1 MYNKLGLDY
10 ENFIFLSKKKERV
23 YIDDFITLKF
33 WKIFYVIGHNSV
45 RNGVDCVVHENIL
58 MQ

>member
-23 YIDDFITLKF
+23 YIDGFITLKI
-33 WKIFYVIGHNSV
+33 WKFFPVIWHNSV
-45 RNGVDCVVHENIL
+45 RNGVDCAVHENIL